1 MWLFAVC
8 HQLLSLQFL
17 ENFSIFLRH
26 LSWWGWCC
34 LQHWKS
40 MWIEVYCGVYVIQ
53 NSYHWLCRKQLNGI
67 NLVSQVDEWR
77 DACVLCTLL
86 ALWHD
91 INDNHC
97 HEHQNNLHQRIVQ
110 SAFNW
115 QWRMEILPR
124 MYIVAS
130 HVWELTSQNHL
141 CGSLHPKTTCSFKLL
156 VPCRSYGFTMV
167 WIKSSK
173 WGFWY
178 RIGDL
183 LQ

>member
-67 NLVSQVDEWR
+67 NLVSQVDKWR

-97 HEHQNNLHQRIVQ
+97 HEHQNNLHQSIVQ

-141 CGSLHPKTTCSFKLL
+141 LFQIAGAMSQLWFYDGVDKIIQM
-156 VPCRSYGFTMV
+156 GFLI
-167 WIKSSK
+167 WDRQFAAIAK
-173 WGFWY
+173 
-178 RIGDL
+178 
-183 LQ
+183 